1 MRQYFAELTGLVFIA
16 SILLAFLLLVQG
28 GTALLLGIALVAA
41 AIGGTVWQ
49 RRRELRRGRI

>member
-1 MRQYFAELTGLVFIA
+1 MRRHFAEVTGLVFIA
-16 SILLAFLLLVQG
+16 SILLAFLLLVRG
-28 GTALLLGIALVAA
+28 GTALLLGIALVAS